1 MTAQVGI
8 ACGWDLLTFQILRTF
23 RGASTAAMKGS
34 ANSAGPGTRLELIAE
49 AFALPELVTCQTCT
63 GKVTRLLRFKPQGLD
78 IRVLD
83 SVGTLV
89 PENQGN
95 RLALGIRNKGRP
107 APGQLVSDRFL

>member
-1 MTAQVGI
+1 
-8 ACGWDLLTFQILRTF
+8 
-23 RGASTAAMKGS
+23 MKGS

-63 GKVTRLLRFKPQGLD
+63 GKVTRLLQRFKPQGLD

-95 RLALGIRNKGRP
+95 RLAALG
-107 APGQLVSDRFL
+107 V